1 MNIQLP
7 YSWVSDYIKTSATP
21 KQVADILSLH
31 SFSVE
36 KITTTKDDDSI
47 FEIEVTPNRYDA
59 LSIIGIA
66 RELKVLLPRCGYTC
80 EWIDGTKEVNKVNK
94 NYPNTKAIDIVITN
108 KDLVTGYASVIIDNV
123 SLRESSKIVQDR
135 LIKSGIRPIN
145 NIVDITNYIMVEL
158 GQPMHAFDH
167 DQIAHH
173 KMLFRES
180 LEGETITTLDGIK
193 RKLPKGAILIEDGD
207 NKIIDLCGIMGG
219 ENSAISDKTSTVMF
233 LAPIYEKTRIRKA
246 SMYVGNRT
254 DAALRFE
261 KGLDQSMPEKA
272 INKSIE
278 MSLGNTNYIQA
289 SEVTTSLQNKTPEVQ
304 VEIDSHKI
312 CKIAGMEIDTKE
324 IENILINLGFEI
336 KDGHAIVP
344 SWRIGDISIVEDLAE
359 EIIRVY
365 GYENIKGELP
375 TEKIQSSKN
384 AKFFEIEDKIKDILK
399 FNGFF
404 ECYTNSATTMSNV
417 DKNIALLLK
426 NPLTK
431 NFHALRTSLI
441 PQLIEVVD
449 DNKGFK
455 NVLKFFE
462 VASVYHRNT
471 NDDLPSQ
478 PVMLGIVTKN
488 FDYLSLKGL
497 LTGLYDELNLEAP
510 ESIIINEHGENVLS
524 AEINL
529 EKLLDLRTTTPS
541 YTPISS
547 YNSFKEDL
555 TLIVPSEVT
564 YSEITTQIYKTSDM
578 VKMVSYKDLY
588 NNCLTISLEYLDRES
603 QVDSAVVQKIREKIL
618 VNLFKLGVTM
628 QVTP

>member
-21 KQVADILSLH
+21 KQIADILSLH

-36 KITTTKDDDSI
+36 KITTTADGDSI

-66 RELKVLLPRCGYTC
+66 RELKVLLPRSGYTC
-80 EWIDGTKEVNKVNK
+80 EWIDGTEVVGKPNK
-94 NYPNTKAIDIVITN
+94 NFANKKKIDITVTN
-108 KDLVTGYASVIIDNV
+108 KDLVPGYASVIIENV
-123 SLRESSKIVQDR
+123 TLHESPEIVKDR

-158 GQPMHAFDH
+158 GQPMHAFDY
-167 DQIAHH
+167 DQITHH

-193 RKLPKGAILIEDGD
+193 RKLPEGAILIEDGD
-207 NKIIDLCGIMGG
+207 KKIIDLCGIMGG
-219 ENSAISDKTSTVMF
+219 ESSAISDKTSTVMF

-261 KGLDQSMPEKA
+261 KGLDRSMPEKA
-272 INKSIE
+272 INKTIE
-278 MSLGNTNYIQA
+278 MSLANTNYILD
-289 SEVTTSLQNKTPEVQ
+289 SEVTTSLSNKEAKVQ
-304 VEIDSHKI
+304 VKIDTRKI

-324 IENILINLGFEI
+324 IESILADLGFEV
-336 KDGHAIVP
+336 KNGHAFVP
-344 SWRIGDISIVEDLAE
+344 SWRIGDVAIVEDLAE

-375 TEKIQSSKN
+375 VEKIQSSKN

-399 FNGFF
+399 YNGFF
-404 ECYTNSATTMSNV
+404 ECYTNSATTLSNV
-417 DKNIALLLK
+417 DRNIALLLK

-431 NFHALRTSLI
+431 NFHALRTSLV
-441 PQLIEVVD
+441 PQLLEVIN

-462 VASVYHRNT
+462 VASVYHRNA
-471 NDDLPSQ
+471 NNDLPSQ
-478 PVMLGIVTKN
+478 PVVLGIVTKN
-488 FDYLSLKGL
+488 FDYLNLKGL
-497 LTGLYDELNLEAP
+497 LALLYDELNIEVP
-510 ESIIINEHGENVLS
+510 ESIVINEHEENVLS

-529 EKLLDLRTTTPS
+529 EKLLELRTTTPS
-541 YTPISS
+541 YTPISN

-555 TLIVPSEVT
+555 TLIVPGEVS
-564 YSEITTQIYKTSDM
+564 YSEITKQIYKTSDL
-578 VKMVSYKDLY
+578 VKTVSYKYLY

-603 QVDSAVVQKIREKIL
+603 QIDSTVVQKIREKIL
-618 VNLFKLGVTM
+618 ANLSKLGVTL
-628 QVTP
+628 QVTS